1 MRSPRKW
8 TPHFIW
14 GYLRPGWKMI
24 GHLLYGFVN
33 FSSSFSGFPD
43 SVTLATPLQIR
54 ASLNCFAASVTGRG
68 HGNFLG
74 NAGFDG
80 QFGSELQDAVIQAA
94 HLHGE
99 HVKDV
104 VLLDEP
110 WLAPGLL
117 G

>member
-1 MRSPRKW
+1 MDSSFHLGLPS
-8 TPHFIW
+8 T
-14 GYLRPGWKMI
+14 GMEMI

-33 FSSSFSGFPD
+33 FSSSFSGLSE
-43 SVTLATPLQIR
+43 SVSLETPLQIR